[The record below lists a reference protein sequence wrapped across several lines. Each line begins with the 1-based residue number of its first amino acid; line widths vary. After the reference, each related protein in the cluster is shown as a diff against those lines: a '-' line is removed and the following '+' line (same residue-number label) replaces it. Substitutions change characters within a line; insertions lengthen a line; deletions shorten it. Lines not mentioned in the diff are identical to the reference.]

1 MVIPISDADV
11 TDEEQLPIGF
21 VVGEFAVEK
30 LLGIGGF
37 ARVYQAKHPVLG
49 QLVAIKVLT
58 KAVGADPEAMRRF
71 IREAQAASRIDH
83 ANVVKVLGFGRLTDG
98 RAYQLMELVDGPTLD
113 DHLRRHGALPLA
125 QALAFLDG
133 IATALSAAHALGI
146 VHRDLKPAN
155 VLLEN
160 RNGTLV
166 PRLTDF
172 GIAKALDGEQDSK
185 LTRTGSTL
193 GTPAYMSPE
202 QALGKSIGASSDVYA
217 FGVLAFELFSGDV
230 PFVGESPFAI
240 MMQHVQEPPPLLS
253 IVSPRLGPT
262 FDQAILAMLN
272 KRPEL
277 RPPSV
282 AQAMQRLH
290 AAAVPVVTSLAT
302 DVRTAAVL
310 GTSKR
315 RAGTAIAV
323 ATSIGIALAAFF
335 WFFNNTE
342 PAKAPDQ
349 APPSARTLPQPS
361 LSISERST
369 PTTDVTSITPPAP
382 STTPDARPANRRPP
396 TAPATSTPDK
406 TRRGGKTTRQ
416 PVVGTTAP
424 GNGSDRPNDDGSI
437 EAPPDYEATP

>member
-193 GTPAYMSPE
+193 GTPAYM
-202 QALGKSIGASSDVYA
+202 
-217 FGVLAFELFSGDV
+217 
-230 PFVGESPFAI
+230 
-240 MMQHVQEPPPLLS
+240 
-253 IVSPRLGPT
+253 
-262 FDQAILAMLN
+262 
-272 KRPEL
+272 
-277 RPPSV
+277 
-282 AQAMQRLH
+282 
-290 AAAVPVVTSLAT
+290 
-302 DVRTAAVL
+302 
-310 GTSKR
+310 
-315 RAGTAIAV
+315 
-323 ATSIGIALAAFF
+323 
-335 WFFNNTE
+335 
-342 PAKAPDQ
+342 
-349 APPSARTLPQPS
+349 
-361 LSISERST
+361 
-369 PTTDVTSITPPAP
+369 
-382 STTPDARPANRRPP
+382 
-396 TAPATSTPDK
+396 
-406 TRRGGKTTRQ
+406 
-416 PVVGTTAP
+416 
-424 GNGSDRPNDDGSI
+424 
-437 EAPPDYEATP
+437 